1 MKVVFGTRALRFLSK
16 LEKEDRT
23 RVFKKI
29 EALQED
35 PFPSGVKKLKGETD
49 VYRLRIG
56 DLRVLYKLISA
67 DEVILVFR
75 VDKRSR
81 VYK

>member
-1 MKVVFGTRALRFLSK
+1 MRVVFSTRALRFLAK

-23 RVFKKI
+23 RVVKKI
-29 EALQED
+29 GELQED
-35 PFPSGVKKLKGETD
+35 PFPSGVKKLEGEAD

-56 DLRVLYKLISA
+56 DLRVLYKLVSA

-81 VYK
+81 IYR

>member
-1 MKVVFGTRALRFLSK
+1 MRVVFGTRALRFLAK

-29 EALQED
+29 KALQED
-35 PFPSGVKKLKGETD
+35 PFPSGVKKLKGEAD
-49 VYRLRIG
+49 VFRLRIG
-56 DLRVLYKLISA
+56 DLRVLYKLIAA

-81 VYK
+81 VYR

>member
-1 MKVVFGTRALRFLSK
+1 MKVVFSTRALRFLAK
-16 LEKEDRT
+16 VEKEDRT
-23 RVFKKI
+23 RVVKKL

-35 PFPSGVKKLKGETD
+35 PFPSGIKKLKGEVD

-56 DLRVLYKLISA
+56 DFRVLYKLIA
-67 DEVILVFR
+67 DDEVILVFR

-81 VYK
+81 VYR